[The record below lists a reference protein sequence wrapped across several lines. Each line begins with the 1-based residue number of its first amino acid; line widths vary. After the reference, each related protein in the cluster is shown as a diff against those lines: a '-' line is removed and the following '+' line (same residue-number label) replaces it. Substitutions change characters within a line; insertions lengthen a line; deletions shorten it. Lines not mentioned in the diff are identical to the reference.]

1 MRRMLPL
8 LSTLV
13 GLGFLVS
20 AYLTA
25 TAIPATQERVLR
37 LNVNSTDIRFLDP
50 ALNYDFY
57 GWRLEAATCAMLL
70 GYPDKRGPASARLY
84 AEVAR
89 GFPKVTNGGRMYT
102 FTIRPGFR
110 FSDGTP
116 VTAASYA
123 RAFERALSPKMQS
136 PAASFLGDV
145 VGASAV
151 LAGKATTPS
160 GVRASGNTLTVRL
173 TKAAP
178 DFLSRIAMPF
188 FCAVPANLPINP
200 NGVNTPPG
208 AGPYYVSSKEVNKR
222 IVLRKNP
229 YYRGSRPQR
238 WDVITV
244 EVGMSE

>member
-1 MRRMLPL
+1 MRRMV
-8 LSTLV
+8 SATAFLV
-13 GLGFLVS
+13 GLGLLAS

-25 TAIPATQERVLR
+25 TASPATGERVLR

-70 GYPDKRGPASARLY
+70 GYPDKRGAASARLY

-110 FSDGTP
+110 FSDGTA

-173 TKAAP
+173 TKAGTGLPLA
-178 DFLSRIAMPF
+178 DRD
-188 FCAVPANLPINP
+188 AVLLR
-200 NGVNTPPG
+200 G
-208 AGPYYVSSKEVNKR
+208 AGEPAHQPER
-222 IVLRKNP
+222 REHAARRRAVLRREQD
-229 YYRGSRPQR
+229 RG
-238 WDVITV
+238 
-244 EVGMSE
+244 GA